1 MKRISLPRSPSL
13 LAATLSFV
21 ALACTNSVPPPSLP
35 NKPPPPVV
43 WPAPPPP
50 VPPPPEPPVPATI
63 PPAPPPLPPPAPL
76 AEPLP
81 PLTRSFTAVT
91 MSGVKGALTAISGRS
106 AKDIWLLSSEGTEL
120 WGRYESGAVYHYDG
134 KRVKSFGHP
143 CDGANW
149 WDVVAGKDTVVATGY
164 RAWSRGVFPFFR
176 ATLSANG
183 KWSCDYHDLG
193 FPTGLTRGGG
203 GRVWQLGC
211 GSECRFDVAGGEAI
225 AFPSLHRTAAAREP
239 DAPPPYSALAM
250 TGAADGWLVHEGE
263 DGRHWLFRFNGVA
276 WTALAPIAE
285 DTTATDVW
293 GDAEGNAWIPLRVAQ
308 EQDAPAEALL
318 RWDGH
323 VLAHVA
329 VPASFQV
336 GVVRGSGPKDVWFF
350 GPDRRMYQ
358 WDGERLRQGKATFDV
373 NDAWFAPDGDLW
385 LVGGQEAGED
395 KPAGAR
401 AAHTGPLP
409 EVRQ

>member
-1 MKRISLPRSPSL
+1 MMKRISLPRSPSL
-13 LAATLSFV
+13 LAASLSFV

-120 WGRYESGAVYHYDG
+120 WDPSSAVYHYDG

-164 RAWSRGVFPFFR
+164 RAWSRGNLPFFR

-183 KWSCDYHDLG
+183 KWSCDYHNLG

-211 GSECRFDVAGGEAI
+211 GFGVPLRRGGRRGDRVPLAPPHGRRARAGC
-225 AFPSLHRTAAAREP
+225 AAAVQRPRDDEH
-239 DAPPPYSALAM
+239 
-250 TGAADGWLVHEGE
+250 ADGWLVHEGE

-293 GDAEGNAWIPLRVAQ
+293 GDAEGNASIPLQ
-308 EQDAPAEALL
+308 
-318 RWDGH
+318 
-323 VLAHVA
+323 
-329 VPASFQV
+329 
-336 GVVRGSGPKDVWFF
+336 
-350 GPDRRMYQ
+350 
-358 WDGERLRQGKATFDV
+358 
-373 NDAWFAPDGDLW
+373 
-385 LVGGQEAGED
+385 
-395 KPAGAR
+395 
-401 AAHTGPLP
+401 
-409 EVRQ
+409 